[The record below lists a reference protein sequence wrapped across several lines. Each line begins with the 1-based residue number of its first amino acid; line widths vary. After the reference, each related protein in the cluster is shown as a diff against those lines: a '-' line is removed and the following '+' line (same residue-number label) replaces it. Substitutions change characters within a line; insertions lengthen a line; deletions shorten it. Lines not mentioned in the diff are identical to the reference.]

1 MSVYKWAPE
10 SDDFKFSKMS
20 DSFNEDSGIGKS
32 FHSSGSE
39 KFNSGS
45 NNNEEYDIDNIANDE
60 EDDNDLSGA
69 DIFADDSLVKI
80 QMYRTYIRASA
91 FDKRLKPGR
100 TSLDFIKMEQDSN
113 PANPKLLKQ
122 KADNIRSFLPES
134 ANMTDKQILSHFKS
148 MEPEEL
154 LMYYGFAIVTNQ
166 YESLVG
172 MEGVR
177 TYEEAGKEGMIDLAV
192 PLTSDT
198 VAHMKI
204 REILNFYIDSV
215 LAAYPGLPE
224 DVREL
229 CDVTLVPYIDARN
242 NLGDDGEEPASDF
255 LG

>member
-1 MSVYKWAPE
+1 
-10 SDDFKFSKMS
+10 
-20 DSFNEDSGIGKS
+20 
-32 FHSSGSE
+32 
-39 KFNSGS
+39 
-45 NNNEEYDIDNIANDE
+45 
-60 EDDNDLSGA
+60 
-69 DIFADDSLVKI
+69 
-80 QMYRTYIRASA
+80 
-91 FDKRLKPGR
+91 
-100 TSLDFIKMEQDSN
+100 MEQDSN

-198 VAHMKI
+198 AAHMKI

-242 NLGDDGEEPASDF
+242 NLGDDGEKPASDF